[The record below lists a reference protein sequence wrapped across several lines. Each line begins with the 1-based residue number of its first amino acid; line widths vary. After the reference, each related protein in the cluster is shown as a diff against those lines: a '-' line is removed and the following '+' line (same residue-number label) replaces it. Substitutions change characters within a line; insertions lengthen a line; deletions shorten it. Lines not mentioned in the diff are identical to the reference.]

1 MRVLSLTVALA
12 MLAGTAV
19 AQNSNAGVLVPVE
32 GGQVWYQT
40 CGSGPKA
47 IVLIHDSVLHSATWD
62 DVWPILCRDFRV
74 VRYDR
79 RGVGR
84 SPAATSSYSPVD
96 DLAAVTHAAGIEHAV
111 VVGSSSG
118 SGLAVDFTLQ
128 HPAAVDRLVLVGPW
142 VSGFPVSQHFIDQA
156 TTMVEHLTK
165 GDIDGALRGYRW
177 AFAPGHDAAR
187 KEAVGVLAS
196 NPQDIPHDIRDS
208 DLVRHAPLAK
218 PLLASIRVSTL
229 ILVGEYDI
237 ADVQAQAGALEALIS
252 GSKRIVVPDTG
263 HLMYLV
269 HPDVFANLVEQFAN
283 GALAQ

>member
-1 MRVLSLTVALA
+1 MRVIYLTVALA
-12 MLAGTAV
+12 MFAGTAL
-19 AQNSNAGVLVPVE
+19 AQDSNAGVLVPVE
-32 GGQVWYQT
+32 AGQVWYQT

-47 IVLIHDSVLHSATWD
+47 VVLIHDSVLHSATWD
-62 DVWPILCRDFRV
+62 DVWPILCREFHV

-84 SPAATSSYSPVD
+84 SPAATASYSPVD
-96 DLAAVTHAAGIEHAV
+96 DLTAVMRATAIEHAV

-128 HPAAVDRLVLVGPW
+128 HPTAVDRLVLVGPW
-142 VSGFPVSQHFIDQA
+142 VSGFAVSQHFIDQA

-187 KEAVGVLAS
+187 KKAIGVLAS
-196 NPQDIPHDIRDS
+196 NPQDIPHDIHDS

-218 PLLASIRVSTL
+218 PLLASISVPTL

-237 ADVQAQAGALEALIS
+237 ADVQAQVGALEALIS
-252 GSKRIVVPDTG
+252 RSKRIVLPDAG
-263 HLMYLV
+263 HLMYLEQ
-269 HPDVFANLVEQFAN
+269 PDAFAKLVAEFAN
-283 GALAQ
+283 GPLAQ